1 LDWLFQSEQFFSFYN
16 IPLEN
21 RLSMVSFYMKGE
33 ALGWYKWMSLNNQLT
48 DWNSFSRDLELRF
61 GPFTYENHQAQLF
74 KLRQHGT
81 VAEYQA
87 NFEKI
92 SNRVYG
98 LPHDAI
104 LNCFISGLQPEIRSE
119 LAIQRP
125 YNISQAI
132 GLAKLIEAKI
142 KDSKPKYSKPFSTQ
156 SVSTQ
161 LTKNIPTSTT
171 NNANP
176 NPTSKLPIRRITSA
190 QRDERRAQGLCF
202 HCDEK
207 FVPGHKCS
215 TGRFLLLMTEEEE
228 YVEIE
233 EPTPERTNQEPTT
246 ATNETFFQLSPQAL
260 TGQLSPKTLKFKGLL
275 HGLTVTVLV
284 DTGSTHNILQ
294 PRIA

>member
-61 GPFTYENHQAQLF
+61 GPSTYENHQAQLF

-92 SNRVYG
+92 SNPVYG

-132 GLAKLIEAKI
+132 GLAKLIEA
-142 KDSKPKYSKPFSTQ
+142 
-156 SVSTQ
+156 
-161 LTKNIPTSTT
+161 
-171 NNANP
+171 
-176 NPTSKLPIRRITSA
+176 
-190 QRDERRAQGLCF
+190 
-202 HCDEK
+202 
-207 FVPGHKCS
+207 
-215 TGRFLLLMTEEEE
+215 
-228 YVEIE
+228 
-233 EPTPERTNQEPTT
+233 
-246 ATNETFFQLSPQAL
+246 
-260 TGQLSPKTLKFKGLL
+260 
-275 HGLTVTVLV
+275 
-284 DTGSTHNILQ
+284 
-294 PRIA
+294 